1 MFCYGHLQLSPP
13 DGRLSDGPQTPFPA
27 GSPFLDPLS
36 LSSCWEGSSSSSPLL
51 PTSANH
57 FPPSS
62 SQDVPFFQPFIL
74 SQRTPNLHL
83 RFAAHRDATQC
94 HSQSPAH
101 WGRGQGQARSIQARG
116 VTDTGGEC
124 SGAPAQPC
132 TPGEPAE
139 NQLCGAVGA
148 IPRAGLPAGDRTC
161 EHEHGNTSC
170 RGRGK
175 LCQPGWPLWLGM
187 EKGWGGERALQHG
200 ATAWLPK
207 GQSAEPTDSFL
218 GRAHFLSEQPGSP
231 KDGLDE
237 LLARYRHQGAPG
249 NTEHTGREIG
259 DRTSPPALLAT
270 HRRLQARTGGA
281 VHGREVGGL
290 PVVPRCASHPH
301 APPVRPGASRRV
313 LHPHPIPSHPSCPS
327 PHMVATRSPPQ
338 RQPPGRS
345 GSSLSSG

>member
-1 MFCYGHLQLSPP
+1 MDHRHLFLQDLLSPP
-13 DGRLSDGPQTPFPA
+13 PGSTQPELLLGGQQLQLTSPSYICKSFPPQQQSGRAVFPA
-27 GSPFLDPLS
+27 LHFI
-36 LSSCWEGSSSSSPLL
+36 
-51 PTSANH
+51 SA
-57 FPPSS
+57 
-62 SQDVPFFQPFIL
+62 
-74 SQRTPNLHL
+74 RTNLHL

-148 IPRAGLPAGDRTC
+148 IPHAGLPAGDRTC

-187 EKGWGGERALQHG
+187 EKGWGGERALQHR

-218 GRAHFLSEQPGSP
+218 GRAHLLSEQPGSP

-249 NTEHTGREIG
+249 NTEHTGRERG

-313 LHPHPIPSHPSCPS
+313 LHPHPIPAAPVLTWW
-327 PHMVATRSPPQ
+327 PHAHLPKDSLRAAADLLCLL
-338 RQPPGRS
+338 GEAL
-345 GSSLSSG
+345 GSRGEV